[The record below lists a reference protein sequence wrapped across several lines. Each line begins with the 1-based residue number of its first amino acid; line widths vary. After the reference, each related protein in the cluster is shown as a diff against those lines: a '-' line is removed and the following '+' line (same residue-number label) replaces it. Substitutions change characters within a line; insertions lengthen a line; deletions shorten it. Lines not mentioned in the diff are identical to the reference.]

1 MNQIKKIKTGNKINS
16 LQKEDNKSLFFI
28 IGIVVLI
35 LYYTIL
41 FIYPLALAIIRSFY
55 DWNPLRGTLKYT
67 GVENYHNLFRNPLF
81 YISLKNTF
89 IFTVLAVIG
98 RVIISL
104 LIALGLVSITKGR
117 NFLRSAYFLP
127 VIMPIVAVSIIW
139 VWVYHPQVG
148 LLNMFLDAFGLQKQL
163 FLKSPNQAL
172 YSVVVMVI
180 WKDVGYSVI
189 IFTAGLLGVPQ
200 NLKEAAWID
209 GANRR
214 KTFLVVTL
222 PAIMPTF
229 TFVLITALISYFQ
242 SFVEIFIMTG
252 GGPGTSS
259 YVLSYLIFDQAFK
272 SFNFGYASAISVVLF
287 TLITVVTVIQLKL
300 LQGGNEE

>member
-1 MNQIKKIKTGNKINS
+1 MKKINS
-16 LQKEDNKSLFFI
+16 LQKQDNKSFFFI
-28 IGIVVLI
+28 LGMIILV
-35 LYYTIL
+35 LYYAIL
-41 FIYPLALAIIRSFY
+41 FIYPLSLAIIRSFY
-55 DWNPLRGTLKYT
+55 DWNPLKGSLKFT
-67 GVENYHNLFRNPLF
+67 GVKNYINLFKNPLF
-81 YISLKNTF
+81 LISLKNTI

-98 RVIISL
+98 RVLISL
-104 LIALGLVSITKGR
+104 LISLGLVSITKGR
-117 NFLRSAYFLP
+117 NFLRSTYFLP

-139 VWVYHPQVG
+139 IWVYHPQSG
-148 LLNMFLDAFGLQKQL
+148 LINMFLDMFGLQKQL
-163 FLKSPNQAL
+163 FLKTPSQAL
-172 YSVVVMVI
+172 YSVIVMVI

-189 IFTAGLLGVPQ
+189 IFTAGLLGVPK

-214 KTFLVVTL
+214 KTFFAVTF
-222 PAIMPTF
+222 PSIMPTF

-272 SFNFGYASAISVVLF
+272 SFNFGYASAISVFLF
-287 TLITVVTVIQLKL
+287 SLITLITVIQLKV
-300 LQGGNEE
+300 LQGGNKE

>member
-16 LQKEDNKSLFFI
+16 LQKQDNKSLFFI